1 MLVYISTKFVQNWF
15 SSLGAVAC
23 DELLTYGWTDGR
35 TYGQTDSMGSY
46 FVIRKVL

>member
-1 MLVYISTKFVQNWF
+1 MVVHISTKFGQNWF
-15 SSLGAVAC
+15 SSLGAMAC
-23 DELLTYGWTDGR
+23 DERMYGWTDGR